1 VIITSLPLAGTLAYD
16 GAAITLNVAYDDIGK
31 LTFTPA
37 PHAHGPS
44 YASFGFQVQDN
55 GGTSDG
61 GVDTSETQSITVAV
75 TPVNDAPTSTNDAAT
90 TNEATALV
98 LSPNDFGTFADIDG
112 DSLQAVQ
119 ITQGPATGTLERWNG
134 SGWRALF
141 LGETVFALSDLTSGS
156 LRFVPGTTNTSLQFQ
171 VSDGRDWSAATY
183 TLTLNVTRTV
193 SPVPNPDPMP
203 APPPAP
209 TPPPVSSPAPV
220 PAVQTLFAPVPPS
233 ASASGLL
240 IPPPSAQPIVFDSP
254 RSEHTPQVFDSALY
268 PHIAGA
274 SVGATYLIE
283 PSSGHSQ
290 GLARGLALWT
300 TDDSYTTAPDND
312 WRAAV
317 HPDVRSELA
326 VWRGIPDQRVDT
338 DDVAYVSVPWD
349 SFSHT
354 HSDARVTLEAT
365 LADGSPLPPW
375 MNLDSRTGVFEL
387 VPPPQPLI
395 ELAIRLTARDA
406 QGREAATVFRIQVG
420 EGARALNDGAAP
432 TGRTSLSDQLR
443 EATRPRTS
451 DFMALPPQSLPTPAP
466 QFASHPS

>member
-1 VIITSLPLAGTLAYD
+1 
-16 GAAITLNVAYDDIGK
+16 
-31 LTFTPA
+31 
-37 PHAHGPS
+37 
-44 YASFGFQVQDN
+44 
-55 GGTSDG
+55 
-61 GVDTSETQSITVAV
+61 
-75 TPVNDAPTSTNDAAT
+75 
-90 TNEATALV
+90 
-98 LSPNDFGTFADIDG
+98 
-112 DSLQAVQ
+112 
-119 ITQGPATGTLERWNG
+119 
-134 SGWRALF
+134 
-141 LGETVFALSDLTSGS
+141 
-156 LRFVPGTTNTSLQFQ
+156 
-171 VSDGRDWSAATY
+171 
-183 TLTLNVTRTV
+183 
-193 SPVPNPDPMP
+193 
-203 APPPAP
+203 
-209 TPPPVSSPAPV
+209 
-220 PAVQTLFAPVPPS
+220 
-233 ASASGLL
+233 L
-240 IPPPSAQPIVFDSP
+240 ISPPSAQPIVSDSP
-254 RSEHTPQVFDSALY
+254 PSKHTPQVFDSALY

-300 TDDSYTTAPDND
+300 TDNSYTIAPDND

-375 MNLDSRTGVFEL
+375 MNLDNRTGVFEL

-406 QGREAATVFRIQVG
+406 QGREATTVFRIQVG

-451 DFMALPPQSLPTPAP
+451 DFMALPPQNLPTPAY

>member
-1 VIITSLPLAGTLAYD
+1 
-16 GAAITLNVAYDDIGK
+16 
-31 LTFTPA
+31 
-37 PHAHGPS
+37 
-44 YASFGFQVQDN
+44 
-55 GGTSDG
+55 
-61 GVDTSETQSITVAV
+61 VAV
-75 TPVNDAPTSTNDAAT
+75 TPVNDAPTSTNDTAT
-90 TNEATALV
+90 TNEATALL

-141 LGETVFALSDLTSGS
+141 PGETVFAVSDLTSGS

-171 VSDGRDWSAATY
+171 VSDGTDWSTATY

-209 TPPPVSSPAPV
+209 TPPPVSSPAPA
-220 PAVQTLFAPVPPS
+220 PAVQTLFVPVPPS

-240 IPPPSAQPIVFDSP
+240 ISPPSAQPIVSDSP
-254 RSEHTPQVFDSALY
+254 PSKHTPQVFDSALY

-375 MNLDSRTGVFEL
+375 MNLDNRTGVFEL

-406 QGREAATVFRIQVG
+406 QGREATTVFRIQVG

-451 DFMALPPQSLPTPAP
+451 DFMALPPQSLPTPAY
-466 QFASHPS
+466 QFASHTS

>member
-1 VIITSLPLAGTLAYD
+1 MFSV
-16 GAAITLNVAYDDIGK
+16 
-31 LTFTPA
+31 
-37 PHAHGPS
+37 
-44 YASFGFQVQDN
+44 
-55 GGTSDG
+55 
-61 GVDTSETQSITVAV
+61 
-75 TPVNDAPTSTNDAAT
+75 
-90 TNEATALV
+90 
-98 LSPNDFGTFADIDG
+98 
-112 DSLQAVQ
+112 
-119 ITQGPATGTLERWNG
+119 
-134 SGWRALF
+134 
-141 LGETVFALSDLTSGS
+141 SDLTSGS
-156 LRFVPGTTNTSLQFQ
+156 LRFVPGTADTSLQFQ
-171 VSDGRDWSAATY
+171 VSDGAAWSAATY

-193 SPVPNPDPMP
+193 SPVPTPEPMP
-203 APPPAP
+203 APPTAP
-209 TPPPVSSPAPV
+209 TPPPVSPPAPAPSPGPLPSDPGPSDPA
-220 PAVQTLFAPVPPS
+220 PAVQALVVPVPPS
-233 ASASGLL
+233 ASARGLFL
-240 IPPPSAQPIVFDSP
+240 PPRSAQSIVFDSP
-254 RSEHTPQVFDSALY
+254 RSEHTPQVFDAALY

-300 TDDSYTTAPDND
+300 TDDSYTNAPDND

-317 HPDVRSELA
+317 HPDIRSELA

-338 DDVAYVSVPWD
+338 DDVAYVRVPWD

-466 QFASHPS
+466 PFASHPS